1 MYLRNKKQVEQK
13 QFYFFVKVKKIVN
26 KIMSSLLILIYLIIK
41 LDYLN
46 EIYINNIKYIF
57 LIIEMHYKYYL

>member
-1 MYLRNKKQVEQK
+1 MYLSNKKQIEQK

-57 LIIEMHYKYYL
+57 LFIEMHYKYYL